1 MEYTFQPSV
10 NQNYAH
16 VRQPPSSQKDVRALD
31 YQIEKVQKEMA
42 ECNFK
47 PTLTA
52 KPFHKVAM
60 SSTKAPNLQVN
71 GLERFYELRDL

>member
-1 MEYTFQPSV
+1 M

-16 VRQPPSSQKDVRALD
+16 VTQPPVSNREVRALD
-31 YQIEKVQKEMA
+31 YKIEKVQKEMA

-52 KPFHKVAM
+52 KPFEKVAKQNA
-60 SSTKAPNLQVN
+60 KASEVQVN